1 MTFQIPA
8 ELALWEK
15 LVIPILVALFS
26 WFLKDFFLGITNAR
40 DQTTR
45 EEWQFRLKEIWS
57 PLYFWS
63 GVLCFDGGP
72 KSFERY
78 GAKEL
83 SEVLA
88 KAAYLLPKDHYNN
101 FVRLLQQVTEQKT
114 QVLSFEEFAKTR
126 RYIYGQIEVLNHV
139 LYRQYEWMDPATQ
152 TDVLA
157 SLRQLLSQN
166 ARMSSSLSH
175 CEIEYPALGSFWS
188 RRSHWLFNPFASP
201 RISRAFLKAAS
212 KASHCPGRILPQI
225 ILMCI
230 SVTSP
235 YGALRTASRNA
246 PV

>member
-157 SLRQLLSQN
+157 SLRQLL
-166 ARMSSSLSH
+166 
-175 CEIEYPALGSFWS
+175 
-188 RRSHWLFNPFASP
+188 
-201 RISRAFLKAAS
+201 
-212 KASHCPGRILPQI
+212 
-225 ILMCI
+225 
-230 SVTSP
+230 
-235 YGALRTASRNA
+235 
-246 PV
+246 